1 VTSQCRPTLAFH
13 VEVGATREPRREQQR
28 LGTVGSE
35 QRHGAAALGGDER
48 RQCGSGASRGFDLEH
63 EW

>member
-1 VTSQCRPTLAFH
+1 VTSQCRPTLGFH

-35 QRHGAAALGGDER
+35 QRHGAAAGQEPAGD
-48 RQCGSGASRGFDLEH
+48 SI
-63 EW
+63 WT